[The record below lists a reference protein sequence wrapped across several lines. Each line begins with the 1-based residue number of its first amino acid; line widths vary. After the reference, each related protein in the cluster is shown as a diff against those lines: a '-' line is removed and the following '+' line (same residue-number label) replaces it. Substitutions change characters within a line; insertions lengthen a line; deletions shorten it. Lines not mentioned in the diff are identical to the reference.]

1 MKKITLLL
9 MLVLTGTLS
18 LRAQDADSLKFDQ
31 VHLGLLL
38 QANYAG
44 EAMYIAES
52 SLSAYPGAGVEAGG
66 FVDYMFTR
74 RLLME
79 VQLLIALQSG
89 SYVYAGQDPG
99 FVIWRRRTL
108 DPVANM
114 RLWGMDIPIYLVGLF
129 PAGEGNWRLG
139 AGLFTHFT
147 FNAWSPG
154 SDDFITP
161 YKRVISVDDATG
173 KKRYALNDSHAGV
186 GITAGYEFASGL
198 QINLAAKYSVIDII
212 NYDSPASHAH
222 PYKISLGVGWRF

>member
-31 VHLGLLL
+31 VHLGALL

-52 SLSAYPGAGVEAGG
+52 SLSAYPGAGLEVGG

-74 RLLME
+74 RLLLE
-79 VQLLIALQSG
+79 VQLLVTLQTG
-89 SYVYAGQDPG
+89 SYVSSGEDPG
-99 FVIWRRRTL
+99 FVIWRRRSL

-114 RLWGMDIPIYLVGLF
+114 LLWGMDIPIYLVGLF
-129 PAGEGNWRLG
+129 PAGQGNWRLG

-154 SDDFITP
+154 YDDFISP
-161 YKRVISVDDATG
+161 YKRVISVDDETG
-173 KKRYALNDSHAGV
+173 RKRYALNDSHAGV
-186 GITAGYEFASGL
+186 GLTAGYEFASGL

-212 NYDSPASHAH
+212 NYESEDSHAH
-222 PYKISLGVGWRF
+222 PYKISLGLGWRF

>member
-1 MKKITLLL
+1 MKKLSLLL
-9 MLVLTGTLS
+9 LLLAGALT

-31 VHLGLLL
+31 VHLGVLL

-66 FVDYMFTR
+66 FVEYLFTR
-74 RLLME
+74 RLMLE
-79 VQLLIALQSG
+79 VQLLIALQNG
-89 SYVYAGQDPG
+89 SYVSGGDPG
-99 FVIWRRRTL
+99 FVIWRRRTI

-114 RLWGMDIPIYLVGLF
+114 RLWGMDIPIYLIGLF

-147 FNAWSPG
+147 FDAWSPG
-154 SDDFITP
+154 YDDFITP
-161 YKRVISVDDATG
+161 YKRIISVDDVTG

-186 GITAGYEFASGL
+186 GLTAGYEFASGL
-198 QINLAAKYSVIDII
+198 QINVAAKYSVIDII
-212 NYDSPASHAH
+212 NYESQASHAH

>member
-1 MKKITLLL
+1 MKKLSLLL
-9 MLVLTGTLS
+9 LLLAGALT

-31 VHLGLLL
+31 VHLGVLL

-66 FVDYMFTR
+66 FVEYLFTR
-74 RLLME
+74 RLMLE
-79 VQLLIALQSG
+79 VQLLIALQNG
-89 SYVYAGQDPG
+89 SYVSGGDPG
-99 FVIWRRRTL
+99 FVIWRRRTI

-114 RLWGMDIPIYLVGLF
+114 RLWGMDIPIYLIGLF

-147 FNAWSPG
+147 FDAWSPG
-154 SDDFITP
+154 YNDFITP
-161 YKRVISVDDATG
+161 YKRIISVDDVTG

-186 GITAGYEFASGL
+186 GLTAGYEFASGL
-198 QINLAAKYSVIDII
+198 QINVAAKYSVIDII
-212 NYDSPASHAH
+212 NYESQASHAH

>member
-1 MKKITLLL
+1 MKKLSLLL
-9 MLVLTGTLS
+9 LLLAGALT

-31 VHLGLLL
+31 VHLGVLL

-66 FVDYMFTR
+66 FVEYLFTR
-74 RLLME
+74 RLMLE
-79 VQLLIALQSG
+79 VQLLIALQNG
-89 SYVYAGQDPG
+89 SYVSGGDPG
-99 FVIWRRRTL
+99 FVIWRRRTI

-114 RLWGMDIPIYLVGLF
+114 RLWGMDIPIYLIGLF

-147 FNAWSPG
+147 FDAWSPG
-154 SDDFITP
+154 YDDFITP
-161 YKRVISVDDATG
+161 YKRIISVDDVTG

-186 GITAGYEFASGL
+186 GLTAGYEFSSGL
-198 QINLAAKYSVIDII
+198 QINVAAKYSVIDII
-212 NYDSPASHAH
+212 NYESQASHAH
-222 PYKISLGVGWRF
+222 PYKISLGVG